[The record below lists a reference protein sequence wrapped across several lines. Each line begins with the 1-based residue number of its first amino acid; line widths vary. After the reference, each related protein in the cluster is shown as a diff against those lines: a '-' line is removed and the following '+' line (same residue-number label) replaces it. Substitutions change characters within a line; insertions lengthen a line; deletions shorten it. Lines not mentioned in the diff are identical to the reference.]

1 MGDVVNIRRST
12 DDDLLAEFSK
22 ACPAIPIDVDT
33 SVLNAAERALG
44 TSRSRRDNGS
54 PSFKRGFLLV
64 AGVAIVS
71 IAVARGFAWRWDAAV
86 DSASRNEVATFTEF
100 SQDTAPAS
108 TEASPAL
115 EPGQSS
121 EPKIAAARNTSAQDP
136 LADRQSSW
144 QRSRGAWAEYIARLE
159 RDPFYQ
165 HVLEEKRKFAEQ
177 YPD

>member
-22 ACPAIPIDVDT
+22 ACPAIPAAVDT
-33 SVLNAAERALG
+33 SVLNAASRTLG
-44 TSRSRRDNGS
+44 VPRTQRSRRAT
-54 PSFKRGFLLV
+54 SFKRGFLLV
-64 AGVAIVS
+64 ASVAVVS

-86 DSASRNEVATFTEF
+86 DSASRHEVATLTEF
-100 SQDTAPAS
+100 SQDTATRAS
-108 TEASPAL
+108 AEATPY
-115 EPGQSS
+115 S
-121 EPKIAAARNTSAQDP
+121 EPTMAAAQDASAYD
-136 LADRQSSW
+136 LIADRQSSW

-177 YPD
+177 YPE